1 VGAGT
6 ADFAGADA
14 DAELL
19 AAAEDFAGEV
29 GLLKRAALELGA
41 DKSEGE
47 ELTIGGAVVVATV
60 EEFAFE
66 FDDGLLAAGL
76 EFPVAFLELAREEFS
91 GLEDVEF
98 EPAELVTRFD
108 AAESGAAE
116 FPERER

>member
-1 VGAGT
+1 MGAGT
-6 ADFAGADA
+6 ADFARAGA

-19 AAAEDFAGEV
+19 AAAEGFAGEA
-29 GLLKRAALELGA
+29 GLLKTAAPELGV

-47 ELTIGGAVVVATV
+47 ELTTDGAAVVAAL
-60 EEFAFE
+60 EEFAVE
-66 FDDGLLAAGL
+66 SDDGLPAAGL

-98 EPAELVTRFD
+98 EPAELVTGFD

>member
-6 ADFAGADA
+6 ADFDA
-14 DAELL
+14 
-19 AAAEDFAGEV
+19 DFAGEV
-29 GLLKRAALELGA
+29 GLLETAAPELGV
-41 DKSEGE
+41 DKSDRE
-47 ELTIGGAVVVATV
+47 ELTIGGAAAVAAV
-60 EEFAFE
+60 EEFALE
-66 FDDGLLAAGL
+66 SDDGLLAAGL

-98 EPAELVTRFD
+98 EPAELVTGFD